1 MYTSKILDSEISG
14 LKVASLPTRPTA
26 PQSFGGKGFTA
37 AEMKAAFDKLPLFI
51 IDRFNDLLDD
61 ISAEGERSITAAIPT
76 GISQGHSLRN
86 LFLDILAGEFA
97 KYLSVG
103 EESLADMK
111 VRIGEMLESIFL
123 SLDTIFAHINDTV
136 IDAGVPEDRNTDT
149 GEVLS

>member
-1 MYTSKILDSEISG
+1 MNTSKILDSEISG

-61 ISAEGERSITAAIPT
+61 ISAEGERSIAAAIPT

>member
-1 MYTSKILDSEISG
+1 MNTSKILDSEISG

-37 AEMKAAFDKLPLFI
+37 TQMKAAFDKLPLFI
-51 IDRFNDLLDD
+51 IERFNQLIDD
-61 ISAEGERSITAAIPT
+61 IVSSGSSSLAASVPT
-76 GISQGHSLRN
+76 GISEGHTLRR

-103 EESLADMK
+103 EESLSDMK
-111 VRIGEMLESIFL
+111 ERMGEELESIFG
-123 SLDTIFAHINDTV
+123 SLDEIFEKINDSV
-136 IDAGVPEDRNTDT
+136 IDAGTPNDRNPDT